1 MTVSNP
7 QKAKGYITYTI
18 KSTEKSTGSEA
29 TVQRRYNDFLW
40 LLEVLQAE
48 HPSCVIPPLPEKS
61 LTNKYS
67 VELLEQRTRE
77 LSIFIKKTVQHPLL
91 VSNPTIRD
99 FLFTEDGDAF
109 AAKKKEYQP
118 KVVGPTTLPTGIMGT
133 MKTGISTI
141 SFAFGATK
149 AEDPDPWFATQMEEL
164 DRTEAAL
171 TKVLMSS
178 FVLAREYR
186 ELAQCEALNNASL
199 GYLAKVLD
207 GFDGASASRIGHVNH
222 AAEQRVKL
230 SMDMGNYLEHEFHDC
245 IKDYI
250 REVNSLRF
258 VCEKRVDYV
267 RAYTVA
273 LANTKDPKSK
283 EDEERFNKI
292 KTRALAEL
300 DAFSK
305 TAKAD
310 MVRAAQMRKKEL
322 LDLVTA
328 LASFSAESAQQM
340 YGPWNSALTASI
352 SDDLNSVIEGSPSAS
367 TGSVEF

>member
-1 MTVSNP
+1 MSVSNP
-7 QKAKGYITYTI
+7 QKAKGYITYTL
-18 KSTEKSTGSEA
+18 KTTEKSTGLEA

-77 LSIFIKKTVQHPLL
+77 LNIFIKKTVLHPLI
-91 VSNPTIRD
+91 VANPAIRD

-118 KVVGPTTLPTGIMGT
+118 KVVGPTTLPTGFMGT
-133 MKTGISTI
+133 VRSSISTI
-141 SFAFGATK
+141 GFAFGATK
-149 AEDPDPWFATQMEEL
+149 AEDPDPWFAEQMAEL

-178 FVLAREYR
+178 FVLAREYK
-186 ELAQCEALNNASL
+186 ELAQSDALNNAAL
-199 GYLAKVLD
+199 GFLAKELE
-207 GFDGASASRIGHVNH
+207 GFDDASAGRIAHINH
-222 AAEQRVKL
+222 AAEQRVKS
-230 SMDMGNYLEHEFHDC
+230 SMDMGNYIEHEFHDC

-250 REVNSLRF
+250 REVNSFRF
-258 VCEKRVDYV
+258 VCEKRIDYV

-273 LANTKDPKSK
+273 LANAKDPKTR
-283 EDEERFNKI
+283 EEGARLDRVKV
-292 KTRALAEL
+292 RALAEL

-310 MVRAAQMRKKEL
+310 MARAAEARKKEL
-322 LDLVTA
+322 LKLVTD
-328 LASFSAESAQQM
+328 LATFSAESAQQM
-340 YGPWNSALTASI
+340 YGPWNSALSASI
-352 SDDLNSVIEGSPSAS
+352 AEDINTVIEGSPSAS
-367 TGSVEF
+367 AGSVDF